1 MAKRK
6 PGRPSRKWPKYSEEE
21 IKRMVKKIND
31 SLYRLEKAGL
41 QSYSAEYRKI
51 EKYAISNPNGTG
63 KMYNVN
69 ELTGTIRVTK
79 DLSRFETKKER
90 AKFVEILE
98 NILAA
103 ETRTVSGTRKAM
115 KKGFE
120 TVKQLYG
127 YKGTQKQYE
136 TVWRSYRDIIASNKK
151 SKVGSDKVMQMIEK
165 TNLYQLSKSDI
176 RKTMKV
182 LSRARSADSG
192 MRSALRQVKKLKIKK
207 NTQKKSTTRNSATPK
222 KNTNRKRKK

>member
-1 MAKRK
+1 MAKR
-6 PGRPSRKWPKYSEEE
+6 GRPSRKWPKYSEDE
-21 IKRMVKKIND
+21 IKHMIKKVND
-31 SLYRLEKAGL
+31 SLYRLEKSGL
-41 QSYSAEYRKI
+41 ESYSAEYRKI

-98 NILAA
+98 NILSA

-120 TVKQLYG
+120 TVKQLYN

-136 TVWRSYRDIIASNKK
+136 TVWRAYRDIIASNKK

-176 RKTMKV
+176 RKTMKI
-182 LSRARSADSG
+182 LSRARAADSG
-192 MRSALRQVKKLKIKK
+192 MRSAIRQVKKLKVKK
-207 NTQKKSTTRNSATPK
+207 TTQKKRTTPK
-222 KNTNRKRKK
+222 RTTNRKRKKE

>member
-1 MAKRK
+1 MAKR
-6 PGRPSRKWPKYSEEE
+6 GRPARKWPKYSEDD
-21 IKRMVKKIND
+21 IRKMVKKVND

-41 QSYSAEYRKI
+41 ESYSAEYRKI

-120 TVKQLYG
+120 TVKSLYN

-136 TVWRSYRDIIASNKK
+136 TVWRAYRDIIASNKK

-176 RKTMKV
+176 RKTMKI
-182 LSRARSADSG
+182 LSRARAADSG
-192 MRSALRQVKKLKIKK
+192 MRSAIRQVKKLKVKK
-207 NTQKKSTTRNSATPK
+207 TTQKKRATPK
-222 KNTNRKRKK
+222 SKTPKRTTNRKRKNE